1 MRVIAGSARSLP
13 LKAPKGDKTRP
24 TIGKHKE
31 TLFNCLT
38 NDIYGSV
45 FVDLFSGTGSIG
57 IEALSRG
64 AKKAYFVERN
74 KEALKCINENLKFT
88 HLDDRAVVIAGDV
101 FASLLS
107 SIKDEADLIF
117 LDPPFKEYDYKD
129 IMEAIVKSPVCCQNT
144 KIIVESTL
152 ETGFDYADDL
162 GLEIYKVKE
171 YKTCKHTFMECRS
184 K

>member
-1 MRVIAGSARSLP
+1 M
-13 LKAPKGDKTRP
+13 
-24 TIGKHKE
+24 
-31 TLFNCLT
+31 
-38 NDIYGSV
+38 
-45 FVDLFSGTGSIG
+45 
-57 IEALSRG
+57 
-64 AKKAYFVERN
+64 
-74 KEALKCINENLKFT
+74 
-88 HLDDRAVVIAGDV
+88 IAGDV